1 MACSLPEL
9 SGVPRGAGYGLS
21 RLEKIVEIQSFMA
34 PEGSQLRVMD
44 RDGEPWFVA
53 SDVCRCLELGNTA
66 MAISRLD
73 DDERGISSID
83 THGVQEFSIVSEAGL
98 YSLVLGSRKPEAK
111 AFKRWVTHDV
121 LPSIR
126 RTGGYTIP
134 RTYTEALRLAADQA
148 ERIEAQARQIELQAP
163 AVAFVDR
170 YVEAKATQ
178 PIRAVAKILGMR
190 EKDFIASLEAS
201 GIMYRL
207 SGKLVPAAEHV
218 QAGRFEVKAGEAH
231 GHAYTQTRFTPNGI
245 EWIAQRVQAGKIG

>member
-1 MACSLPEL
+1 MEKRMNEL
-9 SGVPRGAGYGLS
+9 TTVSASMDS
-21 RLEKIVEIQSFMA
+21 REIA
-34 PEGSQLRVMD
+34 ALTGKNH
-44 RDGEPWFVA
+44 A
-53 SDVCRCLELGNTA
+53 DVCRDIRSMLDALEVDESNFASVYRGGNGEDRRCYILPKRECLILASGYNVRLRAAIIDRWAELELGA
-66 MAISRLD
+66 MP
-73 DDERGISSID
+73 
-83 THGVQEFSIVSEAGL
+83 
-98 YSLVLGSRKPEAK
+98 K
-111 AFKRWVTHDV
+111 
-121 LPSIR
+121 LPA
-126 RTGGYTIP
+126 
-134 RTYTEALRLAADQA
+134 TYAEALRLAADQA

-231 GHAYTQTRFTPNGI
+231 GHAYTQTRFTPKGI
-245 EWIAQRVQAGKIG
+245 EWIAQRVQAGKMGK